1 MAASVKRISLWS
13 GPRNISTTLMYSFA
27 QRKDTQVFDEPL
39 YGYYLKNSHAKKYH
53 PGAEEIINTMETSGE
68 KVVEM
73 MLTHSEKPV
82 LFYKNMTHHLLPGL
96 DRGFLKE
103 LTNVILTRDP
113 VEMLPSYAEVVET
126 PTLEDVG
133 YKMHVELVEQLHQLN
148 LPVIVIDSK
157 AVLLN
162 PEKQLEKLCDAIGI
176 PFDPAMLR
184 WTPGARPEDGYW
196 AKYWYTNIHKSSGFI
211 PYHPKTTSFP
221 EKLKP
226 LLEECMPFYEK
237 LVRLAK
243 QL

>member
-1 MAASVKRISLWS
+1 MAASVKRISIWS

-39 YGYYLKNSHAKKYH
+39 YGYFLKNSQAKKYH
-53 PGAEEIINTMETSGE
+53 PGAEEIINTIENSGK

-73 MLTHSEKPV
+73 MLTRSEKPV
-82 LFYKNMTHHLLPGL
+82 LFFKNMTHHLLPGL
-96 DRGFLKE
+96 DRDFLKN

-133 YKMHVELVEQLHQLN
+133 YKMHVELVEQLQQLN

-162 PEKQLEKLCDAIGI
+162 PEKQLEKLCDAVGI
-176 PFDPAMLR
+176 SFDPAMLR
-184 WTPGARPEDGYW
+184 WTPGARPEDGCW
-196 AKYWYTNIHKSSGFI
+196 AKFWYSNIHKSSGFI
-211 PYHPKTTSFP
+211 PYQPKTTPFP
-221 EKLKP
+221 QKLRP

-237 LVRLAK
+237 LVRLAN
-243 QL
+243 

>member
-1 MAASVKRISLWS
+1 MAAPIKRISLWS

-27 QRKDTQVFDEPL
+27 QRIDTQVFDEPL
-39 YGYYLKNSHAKKYH
+39 YGFYLKNSQAKEYH
-53 PGAEEIINTMETSGE
+53 PGADEIIKTMETSGE

-73 MLTHSEKPV
+73 MKTHSEKPV
-82 LFYKNMTHHLLPGL
+82 LFFKNMTHHLVPGL
-96 DRGFLKE
+96 DRDFLKD

-133 YKMHVELVEQLHQLN
+133 YKMHVELVEQLQKNN

-162 PEKQLEKLCDAIGI
+162 PEKQLQKLCEAIGI
-176 PFDPAMLR
+176 SFDPAMLK
-184 WTPGARPEDGYW
+184 WTPDARSEDGSW

-211 PYHPKTTSFP
+211 PYQPKTKPFP

-226 LLEECMPFYEK
+226 LLEECMPYYEK
-237 LVRLAK
+237 LLKFAI
-243 QL
+243 